1 MPSAESAVLAP
12 DRKIHT
18 YRLNS
23 DIDQGGGMGKHSADT
38 TLSSALPTAG
48 ELLETLPDGW
58 HLVPGL
64 HDLVPDLADGDQVV
78 VGPGGIFVVVAPEW
92 VGPFSVDGDVVTAN
106 GVTRE
111 RETGACLDTAVAV
124 AMLAGTYAEWIVP
137 VLCLTSEELLLD
149 WAMEAR
155 VCSLASLLDALT
167 DAPVVLPP
175 SHVNHA
181 AHVLRTAGDPQPVV
195 GPGRSV
201 VAPVAAPVVAPVA
214 SHAPQPVPE
223 PAAQPVPARVAQ
235 PPVAVAEPN
244 QPADASSSRSRRV
257 AAAMA
262 AAEAAAAQ
270 VAADAAARGE
280 KPAKQ
285 KKARQGSSRIRS
297 LVALVV
303 AAAVVG
309 VLALNGPRLVPT
321 LRGVYDQLSGA
332 PTCVPTDTAQT
343 RTVATETK
351 PVRVPRTDRHGKPLS
366 KAARAKARKK
376 AAARAKR
383 LALKR
388 VSAPALE
395 AAAC

>member
-1 MPSAESAVLAP
+1 
-12 DRKIHT
+12 
-18 YRLNS
+18 
-23 DIDQGGGMGKHSADT
+23 MGKHSADT
-38 TLSSALPTAG
+38 TLSSRLPTVG
-48 ELLETLPDGW
+48 ELLEMLPGGW
-58 HLVPGL
+58 QHVPGL
-64 HDLVPDLADGDQVV
+64 HDLVPDLAEADEVV

-92 VGPFSVDGDVVTAN
+92 VGPFSVEGDVVTAN

-111 RETGACLDTAVAV
+111 RETEACLDAAVAV

-137 VLCLTSEELLLD
+137 VLCVTSEDLLLG

-181 AHVLRTAGDPQPVV
+181 AHVLRTAGSPQPEVVPVTPVV
-195 GPGRSV
+195 GPVVAPV
-201 VAPVAAPVVAPVA
+201 VAPVAAPVA
-214 SHAPQPVPE
+214 SRTPEPVPE
-223 PAAQPVPARVAQ
+223 PAAQPLPAAEARQ
-235 PPVAVAEPN
+235 PVAVTEPTEPP
-244 QPADASSSRSRRV
+244 QPTQSTEAADPASSRSRRV
-257 AAAMA
+257 AAALA
-262 AAEAAAAQ
+262 AAEATAAQ

-332 PTCVPTDTAQT
+332 PACVPAETAQT
-343 RTVATETK
+343 RTMATETK

>member
-23 DIDQGGGMGKHSADT
+23 DIGEGGGMGKHSADT

-92 VGPFSVDGDVVTAN
+92 VGPFSVDGNVVTAN

-181 AHVLRTAGDPQPVV
+181 AHVLRTAGEPP
-195 GPGRSV
+195 PV
-201 VAPVAAPVVAPVA
+201 VAPVVASVA
-214 SHAPQPVPE
+214 SHAPQPAPE
-223 PAAQPVPARVAQ
+223 PAAKPAPAPVAQ
-235 PPVAVAEPN
+235 PPVAPVEPN

-285 KKARQGSSRIRS
+285 KKARQGASRIRS

-321 LRGVYDQLSGA
+321 LRDVYDQLSGA